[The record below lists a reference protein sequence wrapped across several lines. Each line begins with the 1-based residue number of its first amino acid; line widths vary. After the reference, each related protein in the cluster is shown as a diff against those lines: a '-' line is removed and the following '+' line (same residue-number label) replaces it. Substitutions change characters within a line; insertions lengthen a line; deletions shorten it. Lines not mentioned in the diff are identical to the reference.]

1 MFFGNRLKVFHD
13 FTGKSNYIYA
23 LHLHLHLPVLYLPE
37 VQDLIDKPQHPICIP
52 FHHLQLLTCI
62 SRKFRIRQNIL
73 HRPRNQSQ
81 RSTQFVRNICKKAQ
95 LHICHLLFYRYFMFQ
110 TINSEQNINSRHNN
124 QYNEKHIQEV
134 GKRSFPERRKNLNIQ
149 YARIFRPHPVSIG
162 RTNLKDIVSLRQVGI
177 GCSTLLANKVPGFFK
192 TFQNISILNFR
203 RCRIIECSEL
213 NRENIL
219 PMG

>member
-62 SRKFRIRQNIL
+62 SRKFRICQNVF
-73 HRPRNQSQ
+73 HRPRDQSQ
-81 RSTQFVRNICKKAQ
+81 RSTQFVGDISKKAQ
-95 LHICHLLFYRYFMFQ
+95 LHICHLLLYRYFMFQ

-124 QYNEKHIQEV
+124 QYNEQHIQEV
-134 GKRSFPERRKNLNIQ
+134 GKWSFPERRKNLNIQ
-149 YARIFRPHPVSIG
+149 YARIFCPHPIPIS
-162 RTNLKDIVSLRQVGI
+162 RTNFKNIVS
-177 GCSTLLANKVPGFFK
+177 
-192 TFQNISILNFR
+192 FR
-203 RCRIIECSEL
+203 
-213 NRENIL
+213 
-219 PMG
+219 